1 MNAVVSH
8 DVVRGTAAPAPP
20 QNWKLALALGGA
32 GGVASILL
40 MPYALALAKTAPQTM
55 GLPLPVALL
64 ISFLQ
69 SSLLLF
75 LLSWAGLRLGAA
87 IGLDAPVLR
96 AWMSKRAPAERGHW
110 LAAAALGIVAGAA
123 IVLLDA
129 TIFQHAMSAA
139 MAEAGQ
145 AAPHVAR
152 WKGALASFY
161 GGIAEEIQL
170 RLFFMTLIA
179 WCLAKVT
186 RSTSPSPL
194 LFAVA
199 NVVAALAFGAGH
211 LPMAAQVFG
220 GLTTMVVVRT
230 IVLNAL
236 AGIVFGALYSRW
248 GLERAMVAHF
258 CADIVLHVVLGA

>member
-1 MNAVVSH
+1 MDAVVSH
-8 DVVRGTAAPAPP
+8 DVVRGIAAPSGAK
-20 QNWKLALALGGA
+20 NWKIALVLGGA

-40 MPYALALAKTAPQTM
+40 LPYALAVTKTAPQAT
-55 GLPLPVALL
+55 GLPLPIALL
-64 ISFLQ
+64 ISLVQ

-75 LLSWAGLRLGAA
+75 FLSWAGLRLGAS

-110 LAAAALGIVAGAA
+110 LVAMAVGVVTGGA

-129 TIFQHAMSAA
+129 AIFQRAMSAA
-139 MAEAGQ
+139 MAQAGQ
-145 AAPHVAR
+145 AAPHAAR

-161 GGIAEEIQL
+161 GGIAEEILL
-170 RLFFMTLIA
+170 RLFFMTLVA
-179 WCLAKVT
+179 WCIAKIT
-186 RSTSPSPL
+186 RRTSPSAGV
-194 LFAVA
+194 FAAA

-220 GLTTMVVVRT
+220 LTTMVVVRT
-230 IVLNAL
+230 IALNAL
-236 AGIVFGALYSRW
+236 GGIVFGALYSRW

-258 CADIVLHVVLGA
+258 CADLVLHVVVGG